1 MNSFRQ
7 WNFCSLP
14 RHKEQLKE
22 ETNNNKSCMLQ
33 LVHFALLAGVVSI
46 ALCYGE
52 SKIALSLLACCFCCC
67 YFHLLTCFP
76 TTASCLYLQFINY
89 FVKQFHFLSVF
100 ALAVCKNIYRFLT
113 VLRSWLV
120 ALIFGLLN
128 VTHSWVSCTFLRF
141 VEYSKDLINNYY
153 LKF

>member
-22 ETNNNKSCMLQ
+22 ETNNNNSCMLQ
-33 LVHFALLAGVVSI
+33 IVHFALLAGVVSN

-100 ALAVCKNIYRFLT
+100 ALAVCKNIYRFADCFA
-113 VLRSWLV
+113 LV
-120 ALIFGLLN
+120 ACCSYFRATQCNPFMSVLYIS
-128 VTHSWVSCTFLRF
+128 TLRW
-141 VEYSKDLINNYY
+141 IQ
-153 LKF
+153 